1 MSRSHALL
9 AALAAAMLTPP
20 TPAQQPPFPTAPM
33 VLQPSETEATANKTQ
48 PPQPSYNYG
57 VLGRGQSRIP
67 LDARGYDPSTRSI
80 STAPAI
86 TINNTAPQGGGGGT
100 PFMGG
105 IGGWGGVMPNSM
117 GYGYALQGMADYTRA
132 SGQYWN
138 DIESA
143 RMSREKSRQEEFNT
157 QRARLQYEM
166 DYEKLRP
173 TSIKMRD
180 KARIDDL
187 DWARNDP
194 PNTQIWSGE
203 TFNML
208 LRSILT
214 SSAPSSGP
222 NISLEQNMVN
232 GLNLRD
238 KSARGNLSLAK
249 DDKFEWPDA
258 LLEKPFDDM
267 RSDFD
272 RKYATA
278 MKSVRYGERPDRTL
292 LRELRAD
299 LDSMDAKLVQMVGDY
314 SPTEFI
320 DARRKIRTLTD
331 TMRAMGN
338 ALTVKAS
345 ATDWRRNVRTVAD
358 LVDYMSK
365 NGLEFGPAV
374 TPTDFSAYSA
384 AYFPIRNFERG
395 LIGSTTASSSK

>member
-1 MSRSHALL
+1 MSRSHALF
-9 AALAAAMLTPP
+9 AALAAALLTPP
-20 TPAQQPPFPTAPM
+20 TPAQQPPYPSSPM
-33 VLQPSETEATANKTQ
+33 VLQPSLSEPPVNKDQ
-48 PPQPSYNYG
+48 PAPTSYNYG
-57 VLGRGQSRIP
+57 VLGRGLSRLP

-80 STAPAI
+80 STAPSI
-86 TINNTAPQGGGGGT
+86 TINNPAPQGGGGGT

-105 IGGWGGVMPNSM
+105 FGGWGGGFMPNSM
-117 GYGYALQGMADYTRA
+117 GYGFALQGMADYTRA

-138 DIESA
+138 DIEQA
-143 RMSREKSRQEEFNT
+143 RMSREKVRQEEFDT

-173 TSIKMRD
+173 TGAKMRD

-203 TFNML
+203 TFNILM
-208 LRSILT
+208 RSITT
-214 SSAPSSGP
+214 SSNPTRGP
-222 NISLEQNMVN
+222 NLALEPNMIN

-238 KSARGNLSLAK
+238 RSARGNLSLTK

-258 LLEKPFDDM
+258 LMERPFDDL
-267 RSDFD
+267 RGDFD
-272 RKYATA
+272 KKYATA
-278 MKSVRYGERPDRTL
+278 MKSVRYGERPDRGL
-292 LRELRAD
+292 IKELRAD
-299 LDSMDAKLVQMVGDY
+299 LDRMDEKLVQMVGDY

-331 TMRAMGN
+331 ALRAMGN

-345 ATDWRRNVRTVAD
+345 ATDWRRNVHTVAG
-358 LVDYMSK
+358 LVDYMMK

-374 TPTDFSAYSA
+374 TPSDFSAYSA
-384 AYFPIRNFERG
+384 SYFPLRNYERG
-395 LIGSTTASSSK
+395 LIGTRSN